1 MCLSIYPSF
10 SHVLNVSVVL
20 LSLKK
25 DMADI
30 MELENIQ
37 RKAVIKKVIQLPLE
51 VPL

>member
-1 MCLSIYPSF
+1 MSI
-10 SHVLNVSVVL
+10 VL

-37 RKAVIKKVIQLPLE
+37 RKEVIKEVIQLSLEIPL
-51 VPL
+51 